1 MTRLGLKIP
10 VFRNSIS
17 GNQHG
22 RSFSAM
28 DNPKSVALKRPGRT
42 KSHVQ
47 RNRFS
52 WLGPGDLIH
61 KGSRLISSDYIY
73 IGME

>member
-17 GNQHG
+17 GNQQG
-22 RSFSAM
+22 RSFSVM
-28 DNPKSVALKRPGRT
+28 DNPKNVALKRPGRT
-42 KSHVQ
+42 RSHVQ

-52 WLGPGDLIH
+52 
-61 KGSRLISSDYIY
+61 
-73 IGME
+73 